1 MRLVVVEQDSGLF
14 EIVVEFKKGSGD
26 PARVFKTMTGLI
38 ESVQSLDGHLA
49 YSLAPTV
56 TTQIV
61 LQDIQAG
68 SLKAKLKN
76 IVEDIPDEALKKAE
90 VRPIIGHF
98 LVKAKHKVIDW
109 CEGREKIAD
118 TIEIKQL
125 QSDIRQ
131 LAVETD
137 IKQISA
143 YTEPDTESLLLDI
156 NSFRDALA
164 NLEIDDDV
172 TLHSEEGI
180 SQFNKKMEISTEII
194 RECLTNEK
202 IVSEGERIFKVKKP
216 DYLGT
221 SKWDFK
227 YQNRSIDAKI
237 MDDNWLRAFQAKDV
251 AVLPGDSI
259 RVIVKEE
266 ASYGHNNEIIGI
278 HYVILTVIE
287 VLPAIKQKQ
296 QHLLLE

>member
-1 MRLVVVEQDSGLF
+1 MEVEHDSGLF

-49 YSLAPTV
+49 YSLASTV
-56 TTQIV
+56 TTKIV
-61 LQDIQAG
+61 LQDIQAS

-125 QSDIRQ
+125 QSDIKQ

-137 IKQISA
+137 IKQIPA
-143 YTEPDTESLLLDI
+143 YTEPDTESLLIDI
-156 NSFRDALA
+156 NSIRDALA

-180 SQFNKKMEISTEII
+180 SKFNKKMEISTEII

-237 MDDNWLRAFQAKDV
+237 LDENWLRAFQSKDV

-259 RVIVKEE
+259 RAIVKEE
-266 ASYGHNNEIIGI
+266 ASYCHNNEIIGI
-278 HYVILTVIE
+278 HYEILTVIE

-296 QHLLLE
+296 QRLLLE